1 MALAVLFDLE
11 ETLVE
16 TPWISHIAEFRL
28 ATRKELIRLG
38 IPESVLEGIERS
50 TVMRNEASE
59 YIQTRFTEQQQRIFN
74 HDMVRF
80 LKAYELNAARNSKLF
95 PETVPALEKLRAI
108 GVPMGLVTNTS
119 REAVDI
125 DFRLHG
131 IGGYFGSVVTRER
144 VTRLK
149 PDPEGILLAAWEL
162 QSKCIFMVGDLAIDV
177 QAAKAAH
184 ATCIIVRRSHSD
196 ALNLNPDYYVDS
208 LSEVPVI
215 VGKHLGATTC

>member
-1 MALAVLFDLE
+1 MAIAVLFDLE

-16 TPWISHIAEFRL
+16 TSWVSHIAEFRA
-28 ATRKELIRLG
+28 ATRKKLIRLG
-38 IPESVLEGIERS
+38 IPESVLEGIKRS
-50 TVMRNEASE
+50 TVMRNKAAE
-59 YIQTRFTEQQQRIFN
+59 YVQTRFTEQQRKTFI
-74 HDMVRF
+74 HEMVRF
-80 LKAYELNAARNSKLF
+80 LKAYELDAARNSKLF
-95 PETVPALEKLRAI
+95 PETVPTLEKLTTI

-144 VTRLK
+144 VTKLK
-149 PDPEGILLAAWEL
+149 PDPEGILLAAKEL
-162 QSKCIFMVGDLAIDV
+162 QSKHVFMVGDLAIDV

-184 ATCIIVRRSHSD
+184 ATCIIVKRSHGD

-208 LSEVPVI
+208 LSEIPEI
-215 VGKHLGATTC
+215 VGKHLGATSC